1 MNYDFIIIGAGSAG
15 SVLASRLSED
25 SRKSVLLLEAGP
37 DFSKIDYYPDV
48 IKYGTNPFLASYG
61 SEYVWGYEAIA
72 TPDRKPIP
80 LPRGKVIGGS
90 SSVNGQTFIRGIPED
105 FDEWE
110 SFGNIGWSYKDV
122 LPYFRKLETSLDY
135 GSDDFHGDDGPI
147 PVKVHKRE
155 ELYEVNSA
163 FVNASESLGFPYCE
177 DYNLPDSTG
186 TGPMTVNSIDGI
198 RMGTAITYL
207 EMSRYR
213 LNLTIRGDS
222 FVKKVLIKNSK
233 AYGVEVETSGEIF
246 EVYGNEI
253 ILCGG
258 AINSPQ
264 LLMLSGIGPKDHLA
278 EFGIEIKKDL
288 PGVGQNLRDHP
299 IVFMLFDSNIPNP
312 DNSVPHT
319 QVYTR
324 YTAMGSDLRN
334 DIALCP
340 FKMNSEH
347 VPTERFGDDVSI
359 DDLDDSY
366 FGLSVI
372 LMKALGSGELTL
384 QSNDFKVQPILNY
397 KYLESEKDVRRMREA
412 VKLLL
417 DISETH
423 HFESI
428 VKSRVLPA
436 DGDLESDESIDAWM
450 RSVVSTTHHSSGT
463 CKMGPVDDDM
473 AVVNHQGRIYGI
485 DNLRAVDA
493 SIMPDVV
500 TANTNASVMMMAEKI
515 ADDILKG

>member
-1 MNYDFIIIGAGSAG
+1 
-15 SVLASRLSED
+15 
-25 SRKSVLLLEAGP
+25 
-37 DFSKIDYYPDV
+37 
-48 IKYGTNPFLASYG
+48 
-61 SEYVWGYEAIA
+61 
-72 TPDRKPIP
+72 
-80 LPRGKVIGGS
+80 
-90 SSVNGQTFIRGIPED
+90 
-105 FDEWE
+105 
-110 SFGNIGWSYKDV
+110 
-122 LPYFRKLETSLDY
+122 
-135 GSDDFHGDDGPI
+135 
-147 PVKVHKRE
+147 
-155 ELYEVNSA
+155 
-163 FVNASESLGFPYCE
+163 
-177 DYNLPDSTG
+177 
-186 TGPMTVNSIDGI
+186 
-198 RMGTAITYL
+198 
-207 EMSRYR
+207 
-213 LNLTIRGDS
+213 
-222 FVKKVLIKNSK
+222 
-233 AYGVEVETSGEIF
+233 
-246 EVYGNEI
+246 
-253 ILCGG
+253 
-258 AINSPQ
+258 
-264 LLMLSGIGPKDHLA
+264 MLSGIGPKDHLA

-485 DNLRAVDA
+485 DSLRVIDA

-500 TANTNASVMMMAEKI
+500 SANTNANVIMIAEKLS
-515 ADDILKG
+515 DSILNDGD